1 MNVKSPI
8 ISSHS
13 SSRPRIL
20 IVDDDQQVQSVLAAI
35 LSEQFNCEI
44 ASGAQAARDLLSR
57 ERFQLVLLDINMPG
71 PNGLDFLAQIKAIR
85 HAPTVVMISASP
97 DMESPIEAMRRGA
110 FDYLPKPFGINQ
122 VMAVVERALEH
133 QMLREMQR
141 EYSHRLERMV
151 EERTA
156 RLAEESRKIEE
167 QNRRIKGMYETL
179 YENYRAT
186 LRSLAKALEA
196 RDAETRG
203 HSDRVVAYC
212 LKLGQQLGLNESEL
226 IALEQGALMH
236 DIGKIGTPD
245 GILLKAGALTEQE
258 WEVMRQHIDHGAAIV
273 SEVELL
279 SDALWVIQQHHEKWD
294 GSGYPRGLSGEEI
307 SIYARIFA
315 VADCAD
321 AITSDRPYREGQPFE
336 AVISELSRCAGAH
349 FDPRVVEAFL
359 MVPLDEWRA
368 LREAVQ
374 SGDNPFAEMQRRAML
389 SLLEVR
395 IHQGDDREAPPA
407 QAAPPRR
414 HRMPLNPDHLVLNT

>member
-1 MNVKSPI
+1 VNLSTTHTL
-8 ISSHS
+8 SAT
-13 SSRPRIL
+13 RPSIL
-20 IVDDDQQVQSVLAAI
+20 IVDDDQQVQSVLTAI
-35 LSEQFNCEI
+35 LSEHFICRI
-44 ASGAQAARDLLSR
+44 ASGALEARELLSR

-71 PNGLDFLAQIKAIR
+71 PNGLDFLTQITALR
-85 HAPTVVMISASP
+85 PAPTVVMISASP
-97 DMESPIEAMRRGA
+97 DLESPIEAMRRGA
-110 FDYLPKPFGINQ
+110 YDYLPKPFGLNQ

-133 QMLREMQR
+133 QTLREMQR
-141 EYSHRLERMV
+141 EYSLRLEKMV

-156 RLAEESRKIEE
+156 RLAEDARQIEE

-212 LKLGQQLGLNESEL
+212 LKLGQQLEL
-226 IALEQGALMH
+226 TDRELLALEQGALLH

-245 GILLKAGALTEQE
+245 GILLKAGTLTEEE
-258 WEVMRQHIDHGAAIV
+258 WLVMRQHIDHGAAIV

-279 SDALWVIQQHHEKWD
+279 NDALWVIQEHHEKWD
-294 GSGYPRGLSGEEI
+294 GSGYPQGLKGEEI

-321 AITSDRPYREGQPFE
+321 AITSDRPYREGRPFE
-336 AVISELSRCAGAH
+336 AVIEELTVCAGTH
-349 FDPRVVEAFL
+349 FDPRVVEAFVS
-359 MVPLDEWRA
+359 VPLIEWRA

-374 SGDNPFAEMQRRAML
+374 AGHNPFAEMQRHAML
-389 SLLEVR
+389 SLLEAR
-395 IHQGDDREAPPA
+395 IHGDERLTSRSNG
-407 QAAPPRR
+407 AAARQR
-414 HRMPLNPDHLVLNT
+414 SVFIESEHLVLNTQ

>member
-1 MNVKSPI
+1 MN
-8 ISSHS
+8 ISTTHPLPAT
-13 SSRPRIL
+13 RPSIL
-20 IVDDDQQVQSVLAAI
+20 IVDDDQQVQSVLTEI
-35 LSEQFNCEI
+35 LSEHFDCRI
-44 ASGAQAARDLLSR
+44 ASSAFEARELLGR

-71 PNGLDFLAQIKAIR
+71 PNGLDFLAQITGLR
-85 HAPTVVMISASP
+85 SAPTVVMISASP
-97 DMESPIEAMRRGA
+97 DLESPIEAMRRGA
-110 FDYLPKPFGINQ
+110 YDYLPKPFGLNQ

-133 QMLREMQR
+133 QTLREMQR
-141 EYSHRLERMV
+141 EYSLRLERMV

-156 RLAEESRKIEE
+156 RLAEDARQIEE

-212 LKLGQQLGLNESEL
+212 LKLGQQLGLTDREL
-226 IALEQGALMH
+226 LALEQGALLH

-245 GILLKAGALTEQE
+245 GILLKAGTLTEEE
-258 WEVMRQHIDHGAAIV
+258 WLVMRQHIDHGAAIV

-279 SDALWVIQQHHEKWD
+279 SDALWVIQEHHEKWD
-294 GSGYPRGLSGEEI
+294 GSGYPQGLKGEEI

-321 AITSDRPYREGQPFE
+321 AITSDRPYREGRPFE
-336 AVISELSRCAGAH
+336 AVIEELTICAGTH
-349 FDPRVVEAFL
+349 FDPRVVEAFVS
-359 MVPLDEWRA
+359 VPLDEWRA

-374 SGDNPFAEMQRRAML
+374 SGHNPFAGMQRRAML
-389 SLLEVR
+389 SLLEAR
-395 IHQGDDREAPPA
+395 IHGDDRYAA
-407 QAAPPRR
+407 RSNGAAPRQR
-414 HRMPLNPDHLVLNT
+414 SILIESEQLVFNPQ